1 MIKNIK
7 AQISVEFIILLAI
20 FMLFF
25 QATILPTI
33 EFSENI
39 IKDTHSLSIASD
51 NVSRLIT
58 HIENFSN
65 SPGYGKRSVFFYLPE
80 NATITFCGGSENNI
94 KYNVKISTQNPI
106 PLTCDSTGDC
116 NFTKN
121 IETSLDV
128 SCLPTK
134 IGPGFSGN
142 IILEKTSTGEIK
154 ING

>member
-7 AQISVEFIILLAI
+7 GQISIEFIILLAI

-25 QATILPTI
+25 QATILPAI

-39 IKDTHSLSIASD
+39 IKDTHSLSITSD

-65 SPGYGKRSVFFYLPE
+65 SPGYGKRSIFFYLPE
-80 NATITFCGGSENNI
+80 NATITSCGGTNNNI
-94 KYNVKISTQNPI
+94 TYNVKISTQNPI
-106 PLTCDSTGDC
+106 PLTCDNTGDC
-116 NFTKN
+116 NFTKK

-128 SCLPTK
+128 SCNPNK

-142 IILEKTSTGEIK
+142 IVLEKTNEGTII

>member
-1 MIKNIK
+1 MNKKIKG
-7 AQISVEFIILLAI
+7 QISVEFIILLAI

-39 IKDTHSLSIASD
+39 IKDTHSLSITSD
-51 NVSRLIT
+51 NVSRLVT

-65 SPGYGKRSVFFYLPE
+65 SSGYGKRSVFFYLPN
-80 NATITFCGGSENNI
+80 NATITSCVSNSI
-94 KYNVKISTQNPI
+94 SYNVKISTQNPI

-116 NFTKN
+116 NFTKAIESNLN
-121 IETSLDV
+121 IT
-128 SCLPTK
+128 CNPNK

-142 IILEKTSTGEIK
+142 LILEKASNGNII